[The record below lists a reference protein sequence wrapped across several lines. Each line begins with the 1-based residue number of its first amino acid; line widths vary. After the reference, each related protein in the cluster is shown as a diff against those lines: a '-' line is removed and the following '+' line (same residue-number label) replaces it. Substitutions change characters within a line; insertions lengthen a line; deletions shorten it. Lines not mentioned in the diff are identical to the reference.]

1 MPYTEELK
9 QLIKRVEAT
18 RPARVE
24 KKKRGEEIP
33 LLSLKER
40 EERLKKYHPDFKE
53 GSRREIRVGPSK
65 GYSISPEI
73 VNLLEAKSRV
83 NPDTIDLR
91 KIAYETDVL
100 VIGGGGAGTSAA
112 LMAQES
118 GAKVLIATKL
128 RHGDANT
135 MMAEGGIQAA
145 VKGEKDSPYYHY
157 LDVVG
162 GGHFKNVPELVYTL
176 VTEAPKVIGW
186 LEGLGCMLT
195 KYPDGSLRSLHGG
208 GTCRK
213 RMNYAADITGAEIM
227 RTLRD
232 EARNRPEIKVL
243 EFCPA
248 VELILN
254 EHGHCAGAVLY
265 NLETEEYFI
274 VKAKA
279 VVLATGGSGRLHISG
294 FMTTNHYGATG
305 DGLVLGYRA
314 GVKVCFLHTVQYH
327 PTGVA
332 FPEQAE
338 GILITEKF
346 RGAGANVLNIDG
358 AQFVNEREPR
368 DVESACF
375 IREATEMG
383 KGIPTPAG
391 KVGIWLDSPII
402 DMLMG
407 EGAVKREFPGKYI
420 LLKRFGIDIST
431 EPMLVYPT
439 LHYQNGGLEYNS
451 KCETTI
457 PGLYSS
463 GEVSGGVHGENR
475 LMGNSLLDVC
485 VFGRIAGV
493 NAAEY
498 VMEKFRDGRLTL
510 EHVRKYHRELE
521 EAGIVTDRVAPMLLP
536 DYSNPKVR
544 ERQLTAHYHRDDPIN
559 RFEHIGCSSFCPTS
573 LSQGKPSLLLETHL
587 CIEGGERQ

>member
-1 MPYTEELK
+1 LNFGFVSDFDIRFSDFPMRQDATKVGGFMPYTSELK
-9 QLIKRVEAT
+9 ELIKRIEAT
-18 RPARVE
+18 RPARIE
-24 KKKRGEEIP
+24 KKRKGEEFP

-53 GSRREIRVGPSK
+53 GSRKEIRVGPNK
-65 GYSISPEI
+65 GYAISPEI
-73 VNLLEAKSRV
+73 VELLEARSRV
-83 NPDTIDLR
+83 NPDVIDLN
-91 KIAYETDVL
+91 KVAYETDILVL
-100 VIGGGGAGTSAA
+100 GGGGAGTAAA
-112 LMAQES
+112 LTAQEN
-118 GAKVLIATKL
+118 GAAVVIATKL

-145 VKGEKDSPYYHY
+145 TKGTKDSPYYHY
-157 LDVVG
+157 LDVLG
-162 GGHFKNVPELVYTL
+162 GGHFKNVPELAYTL
-176 VTEAPKVIGW
+176 VTEAPRVLAW
-186 LEGLGCMLT
+186 LESLGCMLT
-195 KYPDGSLRSLHGG
+195 KFPDGTLRTLHGG

-213 RMNYAADITGAEIM
+213 RMHYAADITGAEIM

-232 EARNRPEIKVL
+232 EARNRAGDIKVL
-243 EFCPA
+243 EFSPA

-279 VVLATGGSGRLHISG
+279 VVMATGGSGRLHIRG
-294 FMTTNHYGATG
+294 FLTTNHYGATG
-305 DGLVLGYRA
+305 DGLILGYRA
-314 GVKVCFLHTVQYH
+314 GVKLCFLHTVQYH
-327 PTGVA
+327 PTGAV

-338 GILITEKF
+338 GLLITEKF

-358 AQFVNEREPR
+358 EQFVNEREPR

-375 IREATEMG
+375 IRECTEIG
-383 KGIPTPAG
+383 KGIPTSTG
-391 KVGIWLDSPII
+391 KLGVWLDSPMI
-402 DMLMG
+402 DILMG
-407 EGAVKREFPGKYI
+407 EGAVKREFPGKFI
-420 LLKRFGIDIST
+420 LFKRFGIDISK

-451 KCETTI
+451 RCETSI
-457 PGLYSS
+457 PGFFST

-493 NAAEY
+493 NASLYAK
-498 VMEKFRDGRLTL
+498 EKAKEGKLNLD
-510 EHVRKYHRELE
+510 HVRRYHKELG
-521 EAGIVTDRVAPMLLP
+521 EAGIITDRVAPMLLP

-544 ERQLTAHYHRDDPIN
+544 ERQLTAHYVGTIR
-559 RFEHIGCSSFCPTS
+559 
-573 LSQGKPSLLLETHL
+573 
-587 CIEGGERQ
+587 